1 MVNDDYFGECV
12 KRNNA
17 MPIKVGSQSEI
28 FSHIIIMRTLTNMC
42 FYRLVLPSQTIIL
55 HAIISNFA
63 THSISKDCSLTNRS
77 CRETAS

>member
-42 FYRLVLPSQTIIL
+42 FYRLVVPS
-55 HAIISNFA
+55 
-63 THSISKDCSLTNRS
+63 
-77 CRETAS
+77 

>member
-28 FSHIIIMRTLTNMC
+28 FSHIIMRTLTNMC
-42 FYRLVLPSQTIIL
+42 FCRLVVPS
-55 HAIISNFA
+55 
-63 THSISKDCSLTNRS
+63 
-77 CRETAS
+77 